1 VKTRV
6 TNHAVERGRE
16 RFGMK
21 ASTVARMAEIALG
34 KGFDPSTATGH
45 LGRYASRKL
54 KPHPGAFLRIYA
66 EVVFVFG
73 AGNALITFWP
83 LPKEHRAVVAKL
95 RGVRKRVP
103 TFTEPE

>member
-1 VKTRV
+1 MKSRV
-6 TNHAVERGRE
+6 THHAVERGRE

-21 ASTVARMAEIALG
+21 PSTVARMAEIALE
-34 KGFDPSTATGH
+34 KGLDPATASGH

-83 LPKEHRAVVAKL
+83 LPKEHRGTVAKL
-95 RGVRKRVP
+95 RGVRKRMP
-103 TFTEPE
+103 TFTDPE